1 MRLFQAIVLGAMGL
15 AGCSASNIVTATGAP
30 APELIAAAPRR
41 PLTDQE
47 SRFVQDAIKSS
58 LKDPTSAQFE
68 MAPIVALKHG
78 NGGFVYCGK
87 VNSRNSYGA
96 YTGFNWFSTTVFPD
110 DKGKFD
116 SIRVN
121 GIEDQSTY
129 GSVGSVCGANGY

>member
-1 MRLFQAIVLGAMGL
+1 
-15 AGCSASNIVTATGAP
+15 
-30 APELIAAAPRR
+30 
-41 PLTDQE
+41 
-47 SRFVQDAIKSS
+47 VQDAIKRS

-68 MAPIVALKHG
+68 MSPIVVLKHG
-78 NGGFVYCGK
+78 NDGFVYCGK

-96 YTGFNWFSTTVFPD
+96 YTGFGWFSTTIFPD